1 VTGGRV
7 MSADPT
13 PAPPGPDAILF
24 DMDGTLLDS
33 EKIWDI
39 GLDALAA
46 HLGGQLSPAARVA
59 MLGSPIGLSVR
70 LVHEDLGVDADPGES
85 TAYLLD
91 SVAAIF
97 ADDLHW
103 RPGARELLT
112 AVATAGV
119 PTALVTSTVR
129 RLTDVALDWM
139 GRELFTVSV
148 CGDETPTQK
157 PTPAPYLRAAE
168 LLGLHPTRCL
178 AVEDSPIG
186 IASAEAAGVAVLA
199 VPSEVH
205 IEPGPK
211 RILRDDLVGVDLDVL
226 RTVYAQLHTPQP

>member
-1 VTGGRV
+1 
-7 MSADPT
+7 MPT
-13 PAPPGPDAILF
+13 DEHPRATDGPDAILF

-46 HLGGQLSPAARVA
+46 HLGGQLTPAARES

-70 LVHEDLGVDADPGES
+70 LVHEDLGVDADPAES

-91 SVAAIF
+91 CVAAIF

-103 RPGARELLT
+103 RPGARELVV
-112 AVATAGV
+112 AVGAAGL
-119 PTALVTSTVR
+119 PTGLVTSTVR

-157 PTPAPYLRAAE
+157 PTAAPYLRAAE
-168 LLGLHPTRCL
+168 LLDLEPNRCL

-186 IASAEAAGVAVLA
+186 IASAEAAGLAVLA
-199 VPSEVH
+199 VPSEVA
-205 IEPGPK
+205 IGPGPK
-211 RILRDDLVGVDLDVL
+211 RVVRADLVGVDVTAL
-226 RTVYAQLHTPQP
+226 RAVYAQLLGPEV

>member
-1 VTGGRV
+1 MPTDEHARWT
-7 MSADPT
+7 SA
-13 PAPPGPDAILF
+13 GPDAVLF

-39 GLDALAA
+39 GLDQLAA
-46 HLGGQLSPAARVA
+46 HLGGQLSPAARES

-70 LVHEDLGVDADPGES
+70 LVHEDLGVDADPAES

-91 SVAAIF
+91 CVAAIF

-103 RPGARELLT
+103 RAGARELVT
-112 AVATAGV
+112 AVGAAGL
-119 PTALVTSTVR
+119 PTGLVTSTVR

-168 LLGLHPTRCL
+168 LLGLEPARCL

-186 IASAEAAGVAVLA
+186 IASAEAAGLAVLA
-199 VPSEVH
+199 VPSEVA
-205 IEPGPK
+205 IQPGPK
-211 RILRDDLVGVDLDVL
+211 RVLRRDLVGADLDAL
-226 RTVYAQLHTPQP
+226 RAVYAQLVRSA